1 MEVLFETTKWALTI
15 VDVVMAS
22 LFLSMLVSF
31 VVLLISDSEGWTIA
45 TFAITFVVGIVGFS
59 YITATHPSTE
69 YTVKITEDSGYKT
82 LLEDYEIVE
91 QKSDTV
97 FVVKEKK

>member
-15 VDVVMAS
+15 VDVFMAS
-22 LFLSMLVSF
+22 LLLGVIISF
-31 VVLLISDSEGWTIA
+31 CVLLISDDVGWTIA
-45 TFAITFVVGIVGFS
+45 TFAITFVVGMVGFS
-59 YITATHPSTE
+59 YMNVTYPVTE

-82 LLEDYEIVE
+82 LLEDYEIIE
-91 QKSDTV
+91 QKSDAV

>member
-22 LFLSMLVSF
+22 LFLSMLISF
-31 VVLLISDSEGWTIA
+31 CVLLISDDEGWTIA
-45 TFAITFVVGIVGFS
+45 TFAITFVVGVVVFS

-91 QKSDTV
+91 QKSDAV
-97 FVVKEKK
+97 FIVKEKK

>member
-1 MEVLFETTKWALTI
+1 MEILFETTKWALTI
-15 VDVVMAS
+15 VDVLMAS
-22 LFLSMLVSF
+22 LLLGVLISF
-31 VVLLISDSEGWTIA
+31 FVLLISDDVGWTIA
-45 TFAITFVVGIVGFS
+45 TFAITFVVGMVGFS

-82 LLEDYEIVE
+82 LFEDYEIIE
-91 QKSDTV
+91 QKSDAV

>member
-15 VDVVMAS
+15 VDVVLAS
-22 LFLSMLVSF
+22 LFLGVIISF
-31 VVLLISDSEGWTIA
+31 CVLLISDDVGWTIA
-45 TFAITFVVGIVGFS
+45 TFAITFVVGMIGFS
-59 YITATHPSTE
+59 YMTATNPITE

-82 LLEDYEIVE
+82 LLEDYEIIE
-91 QKSDTV
+91 QKSDAV

>member
-15 VDVVMAS
+15 VDVILAS
-22 LFLSMLVSF
+22 FFLGVIISIIVLF
-31 VVLLISDSEGWTIA
+31 ISDDEGWAIA
-45 TFAITFVVGIVGFS
+45 TLAISFIVGMIAFS
-59 YITATHPSTE
+59 YITTTHQSTE
-69 YTVKITEDSGYKT
+69 YTVKITEDSGYRT
-82 LLEDYEIVE
+82 LLEDYEIIE

>member
-1 MEVLFETTKWALTI
+1 MEVLFETTKWALTYVDIFLASFFLGVIISII
-15 VDVVMAS
+15 V
-22 LFLSMLVSF
+22 LF
-31 VVLLISDSEGWTIA
+31 ISDDERWAIA
-45 TFAITFVVGIVGFS
+45 TLAIVFIFGVIAFS
-59 YITATHPSTE
+59 YITETHQSIE

-82 LLEDYEIVE
+82 LLEDYEIIE

>member
-1 MEVLFETTKWALTI
+1 MEVLFETTKWALTYVDIFLASFFLGVIISII
-15 VDVVMAS
+15 V
-22 LFLSMLVSF
+22 LF
-31 VVLLISDSEGWTIA
+31 ISDDERWAGATLAIVFIVCMILFGYITIA
-45 TFAITFVVGIVGFS
+45 
-59 YITATHPSTE
+59 YPNTE

-82 LLEDYEIVE
+82 LLEDYEIIE